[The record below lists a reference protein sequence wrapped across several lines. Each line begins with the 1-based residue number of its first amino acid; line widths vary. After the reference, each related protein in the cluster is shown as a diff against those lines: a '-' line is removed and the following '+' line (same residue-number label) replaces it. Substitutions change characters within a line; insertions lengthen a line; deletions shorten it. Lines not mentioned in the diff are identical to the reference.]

1 MVGHLADLIEGV
13 VQGLK
18 FPREL
23 RVNRRYAAARHGAL
37 HGIRQRAVR
46 VSAHRDVIVD
56 VDQFAREA
64 AREKSRDEQGDV
76 SEALQAPLPR
86 SGCRRLERIRQHL
99 RERPDAQA
107 LRRALV
113 QRVGAGEH
121 GEQVDHVLLGLLVDI
136 EMLMLARGVKRVT
149 KEFAQGTDR
158 YERSGYSLH
167 AWHPF
172 LPDTILSAKL
182 HASEGEEREPVS
194 ENAYFYRYLRSAVDA
209 VGC

>member
-1 MVGHLADLIEGV
+1 MVGYLADFIEGV
-13 VQGLK
+13 DQRLK

-23 RVNRRYAAARHGAL
+23 RVNRRYAASRDGAL

-46 VSAHRDVIVD
+46 VSAHRDVVVD

-76 SEALQAPLPR
+76 AEALQAPLPR
-86 SGCRRLERIRQHL
+86 SGGRRLQRIRQHL
-99 RERPDAQA
+99 RKRPDAQA
-107 LRRALV
+107 LRSALV

-136 EMLMLARGVKRVT
+136 ETLMLARGVKRVT

-158 YERSGYSLH
+158 YERSRHCLH

-172 LPDTILSAKL
+172 SPATILSAKL
-182 HASEGEEREPVS
+182 RASEGQEREPVS
-194 ENAYFYRYLRSAVDA
+194 EN
-209 VGC
+209 